1 MALADIVEVACDDSW
16 PGVKLVQISTL
27 VAQQL
32 RRNDRRQRPCW
43 PPAAKWA
50 RLSGRKS
57 WIFWMTPQLGSLP
70 VRQATSRFPIPR
82 RWSSSAG
89 RLPRSKRMW
98 STFPRM
104 SGTFTRWHGSKPMPA
119 SIAMNGRRR
128 RRPDGRC
135 QQSFPVGHPLAHRQE
150 CDASVRRAGR
160 LADEGLSRKTLLL
173 VMLTIDEPAGDVAGP
188 CRPLRRP
195 AARRHRCRSAPSSA
209 PRRREARVWLSAC
222 RRMPAVDHEAIVE

>member
-89 RLPRSKRMW
+89 RLPRSKRMS

-160 LADEGLSRKTLLL
+160 LADEGYPERRLSWSWSLSMSRQAMSPGLA
-173 VMLTIDEPAGDVAGP
+173 DRFAGP
-188 CRPLRRP
+188 
-195 AARRHRCRSAPSSA
+195 
-209 PRRREARVWLSAC
+209 RREDIGAVQHQAQPPVGERHESGC
-222 RRMPAVDHEAIVE
+222 RLADECQR